1 MLLLQALPLRD
12 VRHERL
18 DGTVVHV
25 VRTGATHA
33 TTAQLPARQLAGHIA
48 QNRAGKTLKKRTCS
62 GPR

>member
-1 MLLLQALPLRD
+1 MILLQALPLRD

-33 TTAQLPARQLAGHIA
+33 TTAQLPAAQHAGHIA
-48 QNRAGKTLKKRTCS
+48 QTPSSWQNPEKTYM
-62 GPR
+62 